1 MDSTYGAALQRAR
14 TASNSVTLMSP
25 ETPGAFDALEH
36 LLYSLSKSL
45 LGEVVVGDW
54 AERRASFSSALPR
67 IVRLELAVSYGT
79 LSSTQVHIHHNAEFD
94 TLRDNMPVAT
104 SVASGQRVTKCPVRV
119 QGCGSCSLAHAPA
132 PNSERISCLQ
142 RKPSTIKTYFRKSC
156 LFTVRTNKDRY
167 DPLPEVTA
175 RVCPTEYHSN
185 ASYQSN
191 ALSPQREHQ
200 LLHGFSTS
208 RALNSTL
215 RPHNMKSECSRVSA
229 TKELVIS
236 SCMLYVGV
244 QYHSSVLHILFLT
257 KSVIKVCFI
266 RNKYTQIVLLTID
279 LRSRNCRAWREG
291 APAARPR

>member
-1 MDSTYGAALQRAR
+1 M
-14 TASNSVTLMSP
+14 
-25 ETPGAFDALEH
+25 
-36 LLYSLSKSL
+36 
-45 LGEVVVGDW
+45 
-54 AERRASFSSALPR
+54 
-67 IVRLELAVSYGT
+67 
-79 LSSTQVHIHHNAEFD
+79 
-94 TLRDNMPVAT
+94 
-104 SVASGQRVTKCPVRV
+104 
-119 QGCGSCSLAHAPA
+119 APA
-132 PNSERISCLQ
+132 HWRTLLLLTPNVSHVSANHQPTRHISG
-142 RKPSTIKTYFRKSC
+142 KSC
-156 LFTVRTNKDRY
+156 LFTVRINKDRY

-236 SCMLYVGV
+236 SCMLYVEV
-244 QYHSSVLHILFLT
+244 RYCSFVPYILFPIEF
-257 KSVIKVCFI
+257 VNKVGFI
-266 RNKYTQIVLLTID
+266 RNRYTQIVSLTIQFD
-279 LRSRNCRAWREG
+279 SVNTSFRSRNCRAWREG